1 MPYDAGER
9 LASVERAAREL
20 EVRYGKLDG
29 LALLR
34 AAIEWEFPGRIALVS
49 SFGAESAA
57 LLDMVSRV
65 DPSVP
70 VIFLETG
77 KLFGETL
84 DYRNA
89 LVARLGLTDV
99 RDIHPDPVEL
109 ATADPDGDLWSRNP
123 DACCHVRKVVP
134 LARALSGFDAWISGR
149 KRFHGGDRTKLS
161 YIEPDGAHIKINP
174 LAGWTRDDI
183 ETYYDVRELPRHPL
197 FEQGYPS
204 IGCAPCTRAV
214 APGEDIRAGRWSG
227 MEKTECGIHEDY
239 WTKLEK

>member
-1 MPYDAGER
+1 MPYDASGR
-9 LASVERAAREL
+9 LAAVEAEASEL
-20 EVRYGKLDG
+20 EERHGKLDG

-34 AAIEWEFPGRIALVS
+34 AMIEWEFPGRIALVS

-57 LLDMVSRV
+57 LLDMVARI
-65 DPSVP
+65 DKTVP

-89 LVARLGLTDV
+89 LVDRLGLTDV

-109 ATADPDGDLWSRNP
+109 RAADPKGDLWSRDP

-149 KRFHGGDRTKLS
+149 KRFHGGDRTKLR
-161 YIEPDGAHIKINP
+161 YIEPDGEHIKINP

-183 ETYYDVRELPRHPL
+183 ETYYDVRDLPRHPL
-197 FEQGYPS
+197 FDQGFPS
-204 IGCAPCTRAV
+204 IGCAPCTRPV

-239 WTKLEK
+239 WKKFEK

>member
-1 MPYDAGER
+1 MAH
-9 LASVERAAREL
+9 
-20 EVRYGKLDG
+20 
-29 LALLR
+29 
-34 AAIEWEFPGRIALVS
+34 EFVYTMQ
-49 SFGAESAA
+49 
-57 LLDMVSRV
+57 D
-65 DPSVP
+65 
-70 VIFLETG
+70 
-77 KLFGETL
+77 
-84 DYRNA
+84 
-89 LVARLGLTDV
+89 
-99 RDIHPDPVEL
+99 
-109 ATADPDGDLWSRNP
+109 
-123 DACCHVRKVVP
+123 VRKVVP